1 MSTIPA
7 AISTGTGVSARLGE
21 HAVVIGASMAG
32 LLTARVLSDHFDRVT
47 IFEADTPPEQAVPRA
62 GVPQGNHIHGL
73 LAGGAAVINKYFPTV
88 HDDLGA
94 AGAEHGDAMLLAHM
108 YIGGRWNLRVDSGD
122 YGYVMSR
129 PLLEA
134 MVRKHSCALGN
145 VQLRV
150 NESVSGYRSSAD
162 NSAITGVTLANDN
175 EAVAADFVADVRGR
189 SSTAPEWLKALGY
202 AAPERTTVGID
213 VGYVTFEVPGRPR
226 TERDWGLLFVTQKN
240 IPEDTRLGGLF
251 CIEGGRYL
259 VTAGG
264 FHKDYA
270 PTDWAGFL
278 DYMRDLPQP
287 HIYREI
293 KNLQP
298 LGEAKEY
305 RYAHYLRRYY
315 ERLERFPRSLIVLG
329 DAICSFTP
337 VYGQGMTVAAKEA
350 DHLADCLAQ
359 CARSGGNLDNLALPF
374 FKGAANIVDVAWN
387 GVTVE
392 DFKYPQTRGA
402 RPRGYAIARWMND
415 KLFAL
420 SGVDQE
426 FAIAFNK
433 VLHLVAPPSSILK
446 PKYLLKAM
454 FNGKRQAANYYP

>member
-47 IFEADTPPEQAVPRA
+47 IFEADTPPAQAVPRA

-270 PTDWAGFL
+270 PT
-278 DYMRDLPQP
+278 
-287 HIYREI
+287 
-293 KNLQP
+293 
-298 LGEAKEY
+298 
-305 RYAHYLRRYY
+305 
-315 ERLERFPRSLIVLG
+315 VL
-329 DAICSFTP
+329 
-337 VYGQGMTVAAKEA
+337 VK
-350 DHLADCLAQ
+350 
-359 CARSGGNLDNLALPF
+359 
-374 FKGAANIVDVAWN
+374 
-387 GVTVE
+387 
-392 DFKYPQTRGA
+392 
-402 RPRGYAIARWMND
+402 
-415 KLFAL
+415 
-420 SGVDQE
+420 
-426 FAIAFNK
+426 
-433 VLHLVAPPSSILK
+433 
-446 PKYLLKAM
+446 
-454 FNGKRQAANYYP
+454 